1 MKLNNKFAIGCLAQ
15 WYEIEIFEEYI
26 ESVINSLLD
35 IDNKKNVTVDI
46 MVNLS
51 QSLEEV
57 DREQLELGEIF
68 QRYLKIRQKLWDS
81 RISAKFNFYP
91 ASIERAAKEKDIKPY
106 TIADYRREF
115 NDKYCDEV
123 DVLMWGET
131 DSILPKQTFEILDN
145 LHTEVKDKTPKY
157 VGFFGICKMWDES
170 WKQLEHPDFTDKP
183 FIENDYDN
191 WWSLKYTM
199 NADEMYKINEK
210 VEELDVQ
217 VLNQLKFNG
226 CGLVISSDV
235 VKAGVNIPKSTFFV
249 HEDTAFLNTMIQL
262 FGNSIPQYVIK
273 NVLLVH
279 NRNHPKKRLYI
290 KGERK
295 DGTMNEK
302 RRSNDWYVKANK
314 MCEHNAYNLFN
325 QSKTYTWEDVFD
337 ES

>member
-91 ASIERAAKEKDIKPY
+91 ASIERDAKEKNIKPY

-115 NDKYCDEV
+115 NDKYCEKV
-123 DVLMWGET
+123 DVLMWGES
-131 DSILPKQTFEILDN
+131 DSLIPKQTFQILDN
-145 LHTEVKDKTPKY
+145 LHTEVKDKSPKY

-279 NRNHPKKRLYI
+279 NRNHPKKRMHV
-290 KGERK
+290 KDERL

-325 QSKTYTWEDVFD
+325 QENVFTWEDVFD
-337 ES
+337 DS